1 MYITLPYETL
11 QTWHRLDDVDV
22 EVDEPLEVASPDAMV
37 YVADFTQVDGRK
49 RRSRSSSDFSSRPPT
64 GSSRL
69 YGSFN
74 SVINGVVDHRLQHQE
89 HHRHPRHQQQPRHHR
104 NGYLMNDV
112 SLCID
117 DRNQRVNNHYNFSE
131 EFFRSQALLTI
142 TKSLGSKPG
151 EFCQLDTVKVWIVKV
166 SGC

>member
-1 MYITLPYETL
+1 
-11 QTWHRLDDVDV
+11 
-22 EVDEPLEVASPDAMV
+22 
-37 YVADFTQVDGRK
+37 
-49 RRSRSSSDFSSRPPT
+49 
-64 GSSRL
+64 
-69 YGSFN
+69 
-74 SVINGVVDHRLQHQE
+74 
-89 HHRHPRHQQQPRHHR
+89 
-104 NGYLMNDV
+104 MNDV

-117 DRNQRVNNHYNFSE
+117 DRNQRVNNQSINFSE